1 MTVGIFKELGILW
14 DFELKKETEEI
25 YLLFIF
31 LNDKNIFPSTT
42 EYRQNRHT
50 WALHNTANGRSVK
63 LSVK

>member
-31 LNDKNIFPSTT
+31 LNDKNI
-42 EYRQNRHT
+42 YLRQQNIDKT
-50 WALHNTANGRSVK
+50 DTLE
-63 LSVK
+63 LSITLQTGVQLSSL